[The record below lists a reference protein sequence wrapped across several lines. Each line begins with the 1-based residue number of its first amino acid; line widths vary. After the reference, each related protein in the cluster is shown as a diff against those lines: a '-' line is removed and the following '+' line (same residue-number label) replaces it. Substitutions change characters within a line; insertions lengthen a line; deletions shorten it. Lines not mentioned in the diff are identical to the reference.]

1 MEDKNFSIG
10 DTVKF
15 TTNSGKVVEGK
26 VIGIKSYAYVIE
38 HKNGD
43 NTVETIFPK
52 SIVEAEQ
59 RSELHSVR
67 GGNKE
72 KIFTYYI
79 MPSKRRQNNKKN
91 SKKNNKSRNQRGGDI
106 NEVKAVV
113 EELKSNVEELEKKV
127 IEAMPVEES
136 MPSEETLVETK
147 ESDKEELNKS
157 KGKMTIREFDDS
169 NGEMNIEAL
178 EKFKGNKVND
188 NNDDDVDD
196 ESEDMD
202 GGRRRTHKK
211 NRNNKKNKK
220 NRKSQRRQRRR

>member
-1 MEDKNFSIG
+1 MEDNKFSIG

-15 TTNSGKVVEGK
+15 TTNSGTVDGK

-38 HKNGD
+38 YKIGD

-91 SKKNNKSRNQRGGDI
+91 SKKNNKSRNQRGGEPEEPND
-106 NEVKAVV
+106 ESEKVV
-113 EELKSNVEELEKKV
+113 VSNDSQGPMSVAELKVDSNLTRVKTIVEDLDAKVDELKEV
-127 IEAMPVEES
+127 VDTMPNDEE
-136 MPSEETLVETK
+136 E
-147 ESDKEELNKS
+147 KS
-157 KGKMTIREFDDS
+157 KGNE
-169 NGEMNIEAL
+169 
-178 EKFKGNKVND
+178 VN
-188 NNDDDVDD
+188 DDVD
-196 ESEDMD
+196 EQSEEVKTEEFKTE